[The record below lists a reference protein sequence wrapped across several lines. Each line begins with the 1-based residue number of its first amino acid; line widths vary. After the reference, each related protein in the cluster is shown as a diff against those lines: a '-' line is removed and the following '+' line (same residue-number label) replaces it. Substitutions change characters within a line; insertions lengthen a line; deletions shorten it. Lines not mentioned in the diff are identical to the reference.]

1 MTTKEKMGKFF
12 SNRKKVEILVPNKK
26 ERNHANLCFF
36 KNFCTLE
43 KIVNFPLLGGKYSCA
58 VFRL

>member
-26 ERNHANLCFF
+26 ERNHAHLCFSKTF
-36 KNFCTLE
+36 ALWKKL
-43 KIVNFPLLGGKYSCA
+43 
-58 VFRL
+58 